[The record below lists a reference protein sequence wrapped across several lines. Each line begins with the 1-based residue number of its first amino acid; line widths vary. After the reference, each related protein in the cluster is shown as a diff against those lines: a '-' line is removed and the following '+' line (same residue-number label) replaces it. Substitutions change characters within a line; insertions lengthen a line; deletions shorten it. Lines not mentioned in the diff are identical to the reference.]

1 MAHLTLVRLI
11 LEIVERG
18 LDISSYLPGL
28 RSIGLNNID
37 LSIII
42 VNYKSWGVLQQ
53 CLDSFQQFPPKLS
66 HEIIVIDN
74 DSQDGE
80 FEVFGKHNLQIKLI
94 KNSGNNGFSNGC
106 SLGVDNSNGEFLLL
120 LNPDIIL
127 TSKSDID
134 EMVKF
139 ANNTD
144 IGITSCR
151 KINSKGRPEREIT
164 FANPWLII
172 GWIRSIYK
180 RFNKKQIA
188 LKYEESQDIWYPE
201 WVAGS
206 VILIKFTLF
215 KKINNWHQGDY
226 WMYYEDVDLCRR
238 VTTLGKKIALL
249 RNVEF
254 KHSHGGSS
262 RKNSKT
268 TAITKS
274 EVITSTHVFVHEN
287 SSGINRLA
295 LHLIIMV
302 NTLVSW
308 LLRALITLPFFW
320 RGFFKTN
327 LFTLIAIIKYYLN
340 ALIRCTWKSKRLKK
354 I

>member
-1 MAHLTLVRLI
+1 
-11 LEIVERG
+11 VERG
-18 LDISSYLPGL
+18 IDISSYLLGL
-28 RSIGLNNID
+28 RSIRVNNID

-80 FEVFGKHNLQIKLI
+80 FEVFGKNNLQIKLI
-94 KNSGNNGFSNGC
+94 KNSGNNGFSNAC
-106 SLGVDNSNGEFLLL
+106 SLGVDNSNGEFLLF

-127 TSKSDID
+127 TNKSDID

-139 ANNTD
+139 ANNND

-151 KINSKGRPEREIT
+151 KINSKGSPEREIT
-164 FANPWLII
+164 FTSPWLII
-172 GWIRSIYK
+172 GWIRAIYK
-180 RFNKKQIA
+180 LLNKKKLA
-188 LKYEESQDIWYPE
+188 LNYEESQNIWYPE

-215 KKINNWHQGDY
+215 NKINNWDQGNY

-238 VTTLGKKIALL
+238 VTALGKKIALL

-262 RKNSKT
+262 RRNPKT

-274 EVITSTHVFVHEN
+274 EVVTSSHVFVHE
-287 SSGINRLA
+287 SSSNINRLA
-295 LHLIIMV
+295 LHLVIMV
-302 NTLVSW
+302 NTLASW
-308 LLRALITLPFFW
+308 LLRTLITLPFFW
-320 RGFFKTN
+320 GGFFKTN
-327 LFTLIAIIKYYLN
+327 LLTLIAIIKYYLN
-340 ALIRCTWKSKRLKK
+340 ALIRCKWKSKRLKENGS
-354 I
+354 